1 MLHQGEAAEMSFD
14 PPQGPGA
21 ANSRLVSQWERALLV
36 QWFAGTARTGEQA
49 IAAAY
54 ISERSHDH
62 PALRNKIVI
71 AERAKSDVT
80 YLIHRPQGET
90 AWVLTCGHT
99 GKERGRFRTLPEVLN
114 TIRPHRT
121 VAATLLGSDP
131 MQSEERFAEANCG
144 V

>member
-1 MLHQGEAAEMSFD
+1 MSFD

-21 ANSRLVSQWERALLV
+21 ANARSVSQWERALLA

-71 AERAKSDVT
+71 AERAKSEVT

-99 GKERGRFRTLPEVLN
+99 GSERGRFRTLPEALN

-121 VAATLLGSDP
+121 AAAAQLESDLT
-131 MQSEERFAEANCG
+131 QTVDRFAEATLAR
-144 V
+144 